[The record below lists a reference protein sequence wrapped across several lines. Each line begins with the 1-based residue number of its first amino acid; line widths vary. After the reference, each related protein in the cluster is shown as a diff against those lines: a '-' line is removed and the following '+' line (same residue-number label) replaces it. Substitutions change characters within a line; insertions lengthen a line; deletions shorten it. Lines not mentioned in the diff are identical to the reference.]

1 MEAKHTN
8 LSTSDEST
16 CERRIQGPCINISSF
31 DSLVEIVKEEVGTVV
46 ICPFDLEK
54 EEEQFI
60 LVTTELEL
68 YCSHAGECKIK
79 GAGSHLVVK
88 GSSAKLYLQGFV
100 FQESTVNAIR
110 IQSGAHVNVLCKCTF
125 FRNSSVSRGAGILTE
140 RNTFTEI
147 SHCKFDQCKTSDLGG
162 AIFNRGQMLI
172 QSSAFH
178 DNIGRGGR

>member
-31 DSLVEIVKEEVGTVV
+31 DSLVETVKEEVGTVV

-100 FQESTVNAIR
+100 FQESTNAIR
-110 IQSGAHVNVLCKCTF
+110 IQSGAHVNVLCKCSF
-125 FRNSSVSRGAGILTE
+125 FRNSSLSRGAGILTE